1 MWPAYV
7 INLAP
12 NAARLANAK
21 AVFEAQGIGWD
32 RIDAV
37 MGADLPADEVARAY
51 DAKRNATD
59 GKYPLV
65 PAEIGC
71 YLSHIAAWE
80 RIAMGDAEGGFI
92 FEDDFAAD
100 ETLSEILERL
110 SADHAD
116 WDMVKLFSFDAAPR
130 VMNRRGLGADGR
142 FELVEPYRV
151 PTCLIGY
158 GLTRDAARHL
168 AARAIPFFRPVDED
182 QKFVWETGLTV
193 KLVLPAPVRVGD
205 QQAVTGTIGASRRAA
220 ARGAGGRLRQTLRGL
235 SYQARYAWRLWRHRR
250 GAGQ

>member
-12 NAARLANAK
+12 NTVRLANAR
-21 AVFEAQGIGWD
+21 AVFEAQGIGWE

-37 MGADLPADEVARAY
+37 MGADLAPEEVARVY
-51 DAKRNATD
+51 DARRNASD

-71 YLSHIAAWE
+71 YLSHVAAWE
-80 RIAMGDAEGGFI
+80 TIASGDAEGGFI

-100 ETLSEILERL
+100 ETLAPIMAAL

-116 WDMVKLFSFDAAPR
+116 WDMVKLFSFDPDPPVVNSR
-130 VMNRRGLGADGR
+130 PLGAGGA
-142 FELVEPYRV
+142 FTLVEPYRV

-158 GLTRDAARHL
+158 GLTRDAARRL
-168 AARAIPFFRPVDED
+168 ADRAIPFFRPVDED

-193 KLVLPAPVRVGD
+193 KLVLPPPVSVGD
-205 QQAVTGTIGASRRAA
+205 QQAATGTIGASRRAA
-220 ARGAGGRLRQTLRGL
+220 ARGAGGRLRQTLHALR
-235 SYQARYAWRLWRHRR
+235 YQARYAAALRRHRR
-250 GAGQ
+250 GAR